1 MEKFKISDRIEIVCE
16 SQKTRYG
23 FRHLATLFIDG
34 NEREKSKC
42 CYYNRTWESYEF
54 QSVLFN
60 VVDKAFKN
68 KILNEQEKSLCDD
81 FIREGKQA
89 RERIKSDFKTIG
101 MIAGLGNIFANTQ
114 KESNDW
120 KARMLKAGL
129 GNSGLVMPN
138 DWDTLDEKTK
148 ETRLNAVISE
158 LNKAGN

>member
-1 MEKFKISDRIEIVCE
+1 MEKFKISDRIEIICE

-23 FRHLATLFIDG
+23 FRHLATLFIDD

-68 KILNEQEKSLCDD
+68 K
-81 FIREGKQA
+81 
-89 RERIKSDFKTIG
+89 
-101 MIAGLGNIFANTQ
+101 
-114 KESNDW
+114 
-120 KARMLKAGL
+120 
-129 GNSGLVMPN
+129 
-138 DWDTLDEKTK
+138 K